1 MKNKKNKLIR
11 EKGTVAIFQILI
23 LVIATIAFSWMIGSE
38 IEVVGAEGTGVDCIT
53 DKLGICVTTGACTGT
68 VVASDCATG
77 KTCCITK
84 TTETSTNKVTETVK
98 PIVKDVISTAA
109 TQQLI
114 EKLKEVGIG
123 KSVEKTSQFVYTD
136 YGIPAGKTSTA
147 GKTTKLNGLLY
158 PEGVAGRIIAN
169 AVWAAITYA
178 VINYFAKAYASAR
191 NAGDISTVAGIGA
204 GVGTAVGSII
214 SILAAEGSA
223 GPVGWIAA
231 VITIVFTAVYM
242 VVGYQLYT
250 REVFTF
256 KVGLWQPAI
265 GGSEC
270 SKCNLLEIAGENV
283 CSEYVCHSYGA
294 ACEWVNN
301 ATEYETCIEVN
312 KGDSASPIITPVK
325 EIYGSEVFPNNDYGY
340 LTSSAGSRIVYNK
353 DANKCVPAFSSIK
366 LAFQTDE
373 NANCR
378 ISLETAEDFTN
389 MLTLS
394 EGTSFTKNHT
404 LTLPSI
410 VSASESAL
418 ATAGYTLTNDG
429 NYKFYIK
436 CEDVQGNINS
446 VDYMMAFCVQ
456 SGPDTNPPEITGTNP
471 ATDSYIA
478 FGVKNISNFQ
488 VYTNEP
494 ADCKWDFQSKN
505 YKYMNYNFSSCSQ
518 TINEPLSGYNLGCE
532 TNLTGFKSG
541 VENKYY
547 IACIDQPELKGT
559 EDEMDRNEGDAYE
572 LVLQGTEQLAI
583 QDVKINDN
591 ENGTTISDSTD
602 YINVKLEVTTIGGA
616 ENGEAKC
623 KYGTDGKTYS
633 LFNNDNNRNYLTK
646 NTQNLYLQNGS
657 YTYYLYCYDISG
669 NIVENM
675 VKFSIETDTASPS
688 VVRIYKEE
696 ESDSLK
702 LLTNEAGRC
711 VYSTASSANP
721 CSYLFND
728 GTEMSS
734 IKDKEYTV
742 EWDTDKVLYVKCED
756 KYKNQP
762 GPDECSII
770 IRPFDIVKAE

>member
-1 MKNKKNKLIR
+1 MKKNRNKTTR
-11 EKGTVAIFQILI
+11 EKGTIAVFQILI

-38 IEVVGAEGTGVDCIT
+38 IEVVSAEGTGVDCAT
-53 DKLGICVTTGACTGT
+53 NKLGTCVTTGSCTGT
-68 VVASDCATG
+68 IVASDCATG
-77 KTCCITK
+77 KTCCVTK
-84 TTETSTNKVTETVK
+84 TTETSTSTNKVKETAK
-98 PIVKDVISTAA
+98 TIVTDVVSTVT
-109 TQQLI
+109 TQQLT

-123 KSVEKTSQFVYTD
+123 KKTSELTSATKLASA
-136 YGIPAGKTSTA
+136 PNAGKVSKFKLLVQSSSFKQLLANVAWATA
-147 GKTTKLNGLLY
+147 TYL
-158 PEGVAGRIIAN
+158 IIN
-169 AVWAAITYA
+169 L
-178 VINYFAKAYASAR
+178 FAKNYASER
-191 NAGDISTVAGIGA
+191 NAGDISIVSGIGA
-204 GVGTAVGSII
+204 IVGVIAVE
-214 SILAAEGSA
+214 LAG
-223 GPVGWIAA
+223 GPIGWVAA
-231 VITIVFTAVYM
+231 VITIAFTAVYM

-256 KVGLWQPAI
+256 KVGLWQPAT

-270 SKCNLLEIAGENV
+270 NKCNSLEIAGENV

-312 KGDSASPIITPVK
+312 VGDSASPIITPVK
-325 EIYGSEVFPNNDYGY
+325 EIYGSNVFPTNDYDY
-340 LTSSAGSRIVYNK
+340 LTSSAGSKIIYNK
-353 DANKCVPAFSSIK
+353 DTNKCVPAFSSIK
-366 LAFQTDE
+366 LAFKTDE
-373 NANCR
+373 SANCR
-378 ISLETAEDFTN
+378 ISLEIGNDFTN
-389 MLTLS
+389 MLTLA

-471 ATDSYIA
+471 ATDSYISY
-478 FGVKNISNFQ
+478 GLRNISNFQ

-532 TNLTGFKSG
+532 TDLTGFKSG

-559 EDEMDRNEGDAYE
+559 EDERNRNEGDAYE
-572 LVLQGTEQLAI
+572 LVLQGTEQLI
-583 QDVKINDN
+583 VQDVKINDK

-633 LFNNDNNRNYLTK
+633 LFNNNNDRNYLTT

-669 NIVENM
+669 NTAESI
-675 VKFSIETDTASPS
+675 VKFSVETDTASPS
-688 VVRIYKEE
+688 VVRVYKEE

-711 VYSTASSANP
+711 VYSITGSANP

-728 GTEMSS
+728 GIEMSS
-734 IKDKEYTV
+734 TKDKEYTI
-742 EWDTDKVLYVKCED
+742 EWDTNRVLYIKCED
-756 KYKNQP
+756 KYENQP
-762 GPDECSII
+762 DPNECSII
-770 IRPFDIVKAE
+770 IRPFDIVEAE

>member
-1 MKNKKNKLIR
+1 MIR
-11 EKGTVAIFQILI
+11 EKGTIALFQILI

-38 IEVVGAEGTGVDCIT
+38 IEVVSAEGTGVDCVT
-53 DKLGICVTTGACTGT
+53 NKLGTCVTTGSCTGT

-77 KTCCITK
+77 KTCCVTK
-84 TTETSTNKVTETVK
+84 TTETGTTKSANKVTETVK
-98 PIVKDVISTAA
+98 PIIKDVISTAA
-109 TQQLI
+109 TQQLT
-114 EKLKEVGIG
+114 EKLKNAGIG
-123 KSVEKTSQFVYTD
+123 KAITPD
-136 YGIPAGKTSTA
+136 
-147 GKTTKLNGLLY
+147 KTTLVKSGTAAT
-158 PEGVAGRIIAN
+158 ETAKTGKFMTFIKSAGFKTVIKNVI
-169 AVWAAITYA
+169 WAAATYL
-178 VINYFAKAYASAR
+178 VINYFAKNYASER
-191 NAGDISTVAGIGA
+191 NAGDIAVTSGVGA
-204 GVGTAVGSII
+204 GVGVIVG
-214 SILAAEGSA
+214 ILAAEAAG

-231 VITIVFTAVYM
+231 AITIVFTAVYM

-256 KVGLWQPAI
+256 KVGLWQPAT

-270 SKCNLLEIAGENV
+270 NKCNSLEIAGENV
-283 CSEYVCHSYGA
+283 CSEYICHSYGA

-312 KGDSASPIITPVK
+312 KGDIASPIITPVK
-325 EIYGSEVFPNNDYGY
+325 NIYDSEVFPTNDYNY
-340 LTSSAGSRIVYNK
+340 LTSSAGSKIVYNK

-366 LAFQTDE
+366 LALQTNE

-378 ISLETAEDFTN
+378 ISLETGEDFTN
-389 MLTLS
+389 MLTLA
-394 EGTSFTKNHT
+394 EGTSYTKNHT

-410 VSASESAL
+410 VTASEGAL
-418 ATAGYTLTNDG
+418 DIAGYSLTNGG

-471 ATDSYIA
+471 ATGSYVSY
-478 FGVKNISNFQ
+478 GVKNISNFQ

-559 EDEMDRNEGDAYE
+559 EDERDRNDGDAYE
-572 LVLQGTEQLAI
+572 LVLQGTEQLMI
-583 QDVKINDN
+583 QDVKINDE
-591 ENGTTISDSTD
+591 ENGTAISDSTD
-602 YINVKLEVTTIGGA
+602 YINVKLEVTTVGGA

-633 LFNNDNNRNYLTK
+633 LFNNNNDRNYLTT

-669 NIVENM
+669 NIAESI
-675 VKFSIETDTASPS
+675 VKFSVETDTASPS
-688 VVRIYKEE
+688 VVRVYKEE

-728 GTEMSS
+728 GIEMSS
-734 IKDKEYTV
+734 TKDKEYTV
-742 EWDTDKVLYVKCED
+742 EWDTDQVLYIKCED

-762 GPDECSII
+762 DLDECSII
-770 IRPFDIVKAE
+770 IRPFEIVEAE